1 MRLGNPLCAWR
12 SGRKVRKAIGFDSGV
27 KDCRRYAEKAANDM
41 TSYTREHRLLEPHSV
56 NELVASTPK
65 GQEVPVEVLDAY
77 LEVVT
82 EGRKL

>member
-1 MRLGNPLCAWR
+1 
-12 SGRKVRKAIGFDSGV
+12 
-27 KDCRRYAEKAANDM
+27 M
-41 TSYTREHRLLEPHSV
+41 TSYIREHRLLEPHSV
-56 NELVASTPK
+56 DELVASTPK

>member
-1 MRLGNPLCAWR
+1 MVAPNHRGDGDQGEAVSEGNPGCSSSYLPAWR
-12 SGRKVRKAIGFDSGV
+12 QLHGRPWWG
-27 KDCRRYAEKAANDM
+27 AA
-41 TSYTREHRLLEPHSV
+41 TIHQQ
-56 NELVASTPK
+56 